1 MIGIGVAKERSDYG
15 FRLRSGFFVYSIQ
28 YPILFALRRNDANWH
43 SPGGAPIWAK
53 DWGFWAPL

>member
-15 FRLRSGFFVYSIQ
+15 FRLFVYSIQ